1 MASIDLNRVI
11 DKLEAHF
18 AHHDLV
24 GAERLLLY
32 WRGEAEAIG
41 DRRGVNQIDNEL
53 VGLYRRTNEKE
64 KALSVADR
72 LLPQLAPDNV
82 GDATIRL
89 NLATNYC
96 HFGQPERARPLYAE
110 AEAVLVRHLAPNDY
124 RLSSLYNNM
133 ASYYIAVGN
142 LAEAEKTYEKA
153 LDVMRQIEPRMPEMA
168 VTYVNLATAIYR
180 QSPLS
185 DRVDACMMAA
195 YEVLQDPTIAH
206 DGNYAFVLSKVI
218 PLYVH
223 LGYKKETASLEN
235 LLKDTEE
242 NV

>member
-32 WRGEAEAIG
+32 WRGEAEAMG
-41 DRRGVNQIDNEL
+41 DTVGVNQIDNEL

-72 LLPQLAPDNV
+72 LLPNLAQDHV

-96 HFGQPERARPLYAE
+96 HFGYPEKARPLYAE
-110 AEAVLVRHLAPNDY
+110 AEAVLVKHLAPNDY

-133 ASYYIAVGN
+133 ASYYIAVGD
-142 LAEAEKTYEKA
+142 LKAAEQSYRKA
-153 LDVMRQIEPRMPEMA
+153 LDVMRQIVPTMPEMA
-168 VTYVNLATAIYR
+168 VTYVNLATAVYR
-180 QSPLS
+180 QCPLS
-185 DRVDACMMAA
+185 DEVDEYMRAA
-195 YEVLQDPTIAH
+195 YDVLLDPAMVH

-223 LGYKKETASLEN
+223 LGYKEETAALER
-235 LLKDTEE
+235 LLKDTEDRL
-242 NV
+242 